1 MIISDGEFLDL
12 LRIALHDG
20 DANTLTVLVPSI
32 SVSEANYYIA
42 AWNNIYLNI
51 LNCVR
56 NGGNITVLNGEEYM
70 LLNYLLEE
78 ARISSLHR

>member
-42 AWNNIYLNI
+42 A
-51 LNCVR
+51 
-56 NGGNITVLNGEEYM
+56 
-70 LLNYLLEE
+70 
-78 ARISSLHR
+78 